1 MDDMNMRQKPKAIN
15 LTRVIILA
23 VLVNIADGLL
33 QVISIDG
40 PDDQLGAGS

>member
-1 MDDMNMRQKPKAIN
+1 MDDMRQTPKAIN